1 MDNNE
6 LMHYGVKG
14 MKWGVIRTPEQ
25 LGHTARKVR
34 DKIKSAYQNS
44 KNREPSERTKNKQKV
59 ANLKKE
65 RKRVRLMTDAEI
77 RERISRIESE
87 KKLKSL
93 IDSELSPGRNAV
105 QAILSESGS
114 RAAKTI
120 VSGAMLYAVKVAM
133 TKEFDA
139 RDAAGYLAPKP
150 KNK

>member
-1 MDNNE
+1 MEDYC
-6 LMHYGVKG
+6 LSHHGVKG

-25 LGHTARKVR
+25 LGHTTRKIREKV
-34 DKIKSAYQNS
+34 KSAYAS
-44 KNREPSERTKNKQKV
+44 AKNREPSEATKNKRKIKE
-59 ANLKKE
+59 LKSA
-65 RKRVRLMTDAEI
+65 RKNVRLMSDAEI

-87 KKLKSL
+87 KKLKDL

-105 QAILSESGS
+105 KSILAESGG

-120 VSGAMLYAVKVAM
+120 VSGAMLYAVKWAM